1 VAGYAFQQITDD
13 SGQSPVLGAFRSRVL
28 GAGPQVGYI
37 FPVGDMKG
45 FLGLRVYG
53 EFDASNRPSGWNS
66 WLTFSV
72 SQAAPTEATPSQHLI
87 TK

>member
-1 VAGYAFQQITDD
+1 
-13 SGQSPVLGAFRSRVL
+13 L
-28 GAGPQVGYI
+28 
-37 FPVGDMKG
+37 KG
-45 FLGLRVYG
+45 FLGLRAYG
-53 EFDASNRPSGWNS
+53 EFDAVNRPSGWNT

>member
-1 VAGYAFQQITDD
+1 MKYFGFR
-13 SGQSPVLGAFRSRVL
+13 SSPVKPGK
-28 GAGPQVGYI
+28 AGSGGYI
-37 FPVGDMKG
+37 FPMGDLKG
-45 FLGLRVYG
+45 FLGLRAYG
-53 EFDASNRPSGWNS
+53 EFDAVNRPSGWNT